1 MQQRTA
7 YRVFQPTLLTMCC
20 SGFAYAGG
28 PPQSV
33 TMLPTITVSASAAPV
48 SQLQIADTAS
58 QGTVDQQQLVN
69 RPLLRPAEVL
79 ETVPGVIATQHSGDG
94 KANQYFLRGFNL
106 DHGTDFAV
114 SVDGVPVNLPTHGH
128 GQGYLDLNFIIPE
141 LIERIDYRK
150 GVYAAQDGDFASAG
164 QAEIRTVRE
173 LDRPFVQL
181 TMGEND
187 YRRVLAAG
195 SVAVNDQ
202 ATLLGAA
209 SLTRHDGVWE
219 FPQNL
224 EADHA
229 VLRYSAGD
237 QQQSWSVQAQHYQA
251 KWSATDQ
258 VAQRAIEQG
267 LIGRFGNLE
276 KTNGGDTQRSSLSLS
291 GARHDDKQS
300 QTFNL
305 YALDYRLNLFSNFTY
320 FLGDA
325 QRGDQFEQVDRR
337 QVVGGNLKQTWRS
350 DWQGRAMSNSVGS
363 QLRHDHIRDVGLHL
377 TEQRERFDTVR
388 QDQVDQT
395 SLGVWAENQ
404 LQWLPWLRSVMG
416 LRVDAYRFDVQANR
430 PENSGRDNTQIVSP
444 KLGVVLGPW
453 AKTEYYLSVGSGF
466 HSNDARGSTIT
477 INPDPRED
485 GFLQPIDR
493 VDPLVR
499 TRGAEVGLR
508 TEWLPKLHSSVAAW
522 GLKSDSELLFVGD
535 AGTTE
540 ASRPSERYGVE
551 MSHFYQPNAEW
562 TVDLDA
568 AWSRGRFSDA
578 APEGDYIAGAME
590 KTASLGVTYQPHE
603 DWDIG
608 LRGRYFGSRPLIE
621 DNSQRAAAST
631 LLNAQ
636 LTYRPHPDWQAR
648 LEVFNLLDREV
659 NDIEYFYESCL
670 PNELITPVCAA
681 NAIEREGVAD
691 RHIHPAELRSLRL
704 SMRLSF

>member
-1 MQQRTA
+1 MA
-7 YRVFQPTLLTMCC
+7 E
-20 SGFAYAGG
+20 
-28 PPQSV
+28 
-33 TMLPTITVSASAAPV
+33 
-48 SQLQIADTAS
+48 TAS

-79 ETVPGVIATQHSGDG
+79 ESVPGVIATQHSGEG

-173 LDRPFVQL
+173 LARPFVQL

-195 SVAVNDQ
+195 STAVNEQ
-202 ATLLGAA
+202 ATVLGAVA
-209 SLTRHDGVWE
+209 LTRHDGAWE
-219 FPQNL
+219 LPQNL
-224 EADHA
+224 ETDHA
-229 VLRYSAGD
+229 LLRYSVGD
-237 QQQSWSVQAQHYQA
+237 QRQYWSVQAQHYQS
-251 KWSATDQ
+251 KWNATDQ

-276 KTNGGDTQRSSLSLS
+276 NTNGGDTQRSSVSLS
-291 GARHDDKQS
+291 GARHEDQQS
-300 QTFNL
+300 QVFNV

-320 FLGDA
+320 ALDDA
-325 QRGDQFEQVDRR
+325 LRGDQFEQVDRR

-377 TEQRERFDTVR
+377 TTQRQRFDTVR

-404 LQWLPWLRSVMG
+404 LQWLPWLRSVAG

-430 PENSGRDNTQIVSP
+430 PENSGRDHDQIVSP
-444 KLGVVLGPW
+444 KLGLVLGPW

-499 TRGAEVGLR
+499 TRGAELGLR
-508 TEWLPKLHSSVAAW
+508 TEWLPKLHSSLAFW

-551 MSHFYQPNAEW
+551 MSHFYQPNVAW

-568 AWSRGRFSDA
+568 AWSRGRFRDV
-578 APEGDYIAGAME
+578 APEGRYIAGAME
-590 KTASLGVTYQPHE
+590 KTASLGVTYQPHD

-621 DNSQRAAAST
+621 DNSERSRAST

-636 LTYRPHPDWQAR
+636 ITYRPNADWQAR
-648 LEVFNLLDREV
+648 LEVFNLLNRQV
-659 NDIEYFYESCL
+659 NDIEYFYASCL
-670 PNELITPVCAA
+670 PSELSTPACAV
-681 NAIEREGVAD
+681 NSTDREGVED
-691 RHIHPAELRSLRL
+691 RHVHPAEPRSLRL
-704 SMRLSF
+704 SMRWSF